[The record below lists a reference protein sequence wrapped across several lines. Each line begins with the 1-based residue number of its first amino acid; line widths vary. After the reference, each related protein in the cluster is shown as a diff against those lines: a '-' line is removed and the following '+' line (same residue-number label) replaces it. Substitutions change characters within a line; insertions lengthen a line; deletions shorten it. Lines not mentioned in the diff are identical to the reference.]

1 MIAFT
6 RFIVCLCANSVCV
19 IIAHPLSG
27 RRTRCP
33 AGVKLHR
40 SHCGR
45 TSRSAAEQ
53 EVGSLC
59 CTEEDEEDSDEEDSD
74 DDDDDEEEGASAP
87 EGAYDPADYH
97 NLPVSTEIKELFQYI
112 TRYDD
117 ATAQHV
123 LIV

>member
-1 MIAFT
+1 ME
-6 RFIVCLCANSVCV
+6 ANSSSDEFEEEDS
-19 IIAHPLSG
+19 PQK
-27 RRTRCP
+27 RREP
-33 AGVKLHR
+33 ISNLAGL
-40 SHCGR
+40 GP
-45 TSRSAAEQ
+45 EQ
-53 EVGSLC
+53 EE
-59 CTEEDEEDSDEEDSD
+59 EEDEEDSDEEDSD